1 MQNNYFIEK
10 QHCKFLKEETTISG
24 YKKLEEIFENHNY
37 KDYRWINASQI
48 MVANWVRF
56 KCIFGCVS
64 YGKKGSCPPQV
75 PSVEEC
81 RAFFGEYD
89 QAVIFHIA
97 KIVEKPEDRVAWSR
111 EVSKELLKVE
121 REVFWAGYHKAFML
135 FMDECRLCNGCTG
148 TREACVNKEDSRP
161 GPESLA
167 VDVFLTVRSVGYPI
181 EVLSGYDQE
190 MNRYAFLLV
199 E

>member
-1 MQNNYFIEK
+1 MI
-10 QHCKFLKEETTISG
+10 ISIHSN
-24 YKKLEEIFENHNY
+24 LEEIFARFNFT
-37 KDYRWINASQI
+37 DYRWIKASQI
-48 MVANWVRF
+48 EVAHWVRF
-56 KCIFGCVS
+56 KCTFGCTS

-81 RAFFGEYD
+81 RAFFAEYKD
-89 QAVIFHIA
+89 AVIFHFA
-97 KIVEKPEDRVAWSR
+97 RKVEQPEDRVPWSR
-111 EVSKELLKVE
+111 DLSKELIKLE

-135 FMDECRLCNGCTG
+135 FMDECRLCATCTG
-148 TREACVNKEDSRP
+148 ERAACINKNDARP

-167 VDVFLTVRSVGYPI
+167 VDVFSTVRSIGYPI
-181 EVLSGYDQE
+181 EVLHSYDQE

>member
-1 MQNNYFIEK
+1 MLIIY
-10 QHCKFLKEETTISG
+10 LKNLLSKEGKIISD
-24 YKKLEEIFENHNY
+24 YSKLEEIFERYNF

-56 KCIFGCVS
+56 KCTFGCSS

-75 PSVEEC
+75 PSVEDC
-81 RAFFGEYD
+81 RTFFSEYD
-89 QAVIFHIA
+89 QAVVFHIT
-97 KIVEKPEDRVAWSR
+97 KKVQKPKDRVAWSR
-111 EVSKELLKVE
+111 EVSKELLSVE
-121 REVFWAGYHKAFML
+121 REVFLSGFYKAFML
-135 FMDECRLCNGCTG
+135 FMDECRLCKSCTG
-148 TREACVNKEDSRP
+148 SREACVNKEDSRP

-167 VDVFLTVRSVGYPI
+167 VDVFSTVRSIGYPI
-181 EVLSGYDQE
+181 EVLSSYDQE

>member
-1 MQNNYFIEK
+1 LQNLTGNWFI
-10 QHCKFLKEETTISG
+10 KEEAAISDYG
-24 YKKLEEIFENHNY
+24 NLEEIFERY
-37 KDYRWINASQI
+37 DFIDYHWINASQI
-48 MVANWVRF
+48 EVAHWVRF
-56 KCIFGCVS
+56 KCTFGCS
-64 YGKKGSCPPQV
+64 SFGKKGSCPPQV

-81 RAFFGEYD
+81 RAFFSEYD

-97 KIVEKPEDRVAWSR
+97 KKVERPEDRVLWSR

-135 FMDECRLCNGCTG
+135 FMDECRLCSSCTG
-148 TREACVNKEDSRP
+148 ERESCINKEDSRP

-167 VDVFLTVRSVGYPI
+167 VDVFSTVRSVGYPI
-181 EVLSGYDQE
+181 EVLSSYDQE
-190 MNRYAFLLV
+190 MNRYAFLMV